1 MSFSGLYLCELRKL
15 RRSKILLILAAPVA
29 VMWLTCAVN
38 VRMSFDTT
46 AVDIAPENNFFIQG
60 FMGMTWFMIPAS
72 LVICC
77 VLVMQLEKSHGG
89 LSKMLSLP
97 VNPAALCLAKFIAVL
112 TLGAAQFVMCLAG
125 YCLAAAAATAS
136 TGHDFLLDPLYAAGF
151 AARLYLA
158 AIPMAAVFWLLAAVV
173 DTTIFSVGI
182 GLASVVP
189 SVLMINTRLWAFY
202 PMSYPFYLLMVEY
215 GRAAEGMYETQV
227 AYLPWLTA
235 AAIITLACLAIAAK
249 GFGRSERR

>member
-1 MSFSGLYLCELRKL
+1 MAHLPLRPGPVFPA
-15 RRSKILLILAAPVA
+15 LA
-29 VMWLTCAVN
+29 
-38 VRMSFDTT
+38 
-46 AVDIAPENNFFIQG
+46 
-60 FMGMTWFMIPAS
+60 
-72 LVICC
+72 
-77 VLVMQLEKSHGG
+77 
-89 LSKMLSLP
+89 
-97 VNPAALCLAKFIAVL
+97 AALCLAKFLAVL

-227 AYLPWLTA
+227 AYLPWLPA

>member
-1 MSFSGLYLCELRKL
+1 M
-15 RRSKILLILAAPVA
+15 
-29 VMWLTCAVN
+29 
-38 VRMSFDTT
+38 
-46 AVDIAPENNFFIQG
+46 
-60 FMGMTWFMIPAS
+60 
-72 LVICC
+72 
-77 VLVMQLEKSHGG
+77 
-89 LSKMLSLP
+89 
-97 VNPAALCLAKFIAVL
+97 
-112 TLGAAQFVMCLAG
+112 
-125 YCLAAAAATAS
+125 
-136 TGHDFLLDPLYAAGF
+136 LDPLYAAGF

-182 GLASVVP
+182 GLGSVVP

-227 AYLPWLTA
+227 AYLPWLPA